1 MQAAH
6 ATQLFQSDASLA
18 VGQARAEKAQRTAH
32 GAAYGHPIWL
42 GKHVSPLPTS
52 DDAAT
57 AAPDVDVAA
66 LASRA
71 AGADGGLVK
80 VITAHMAHPSSTH
93 VWTAESGRVARAT
106 DLESGAMAQQL
117 RGHTG
122 PVSALASLV
131 VRGVTLV
138 FTASWDKSL
147 RVWLAGDDARPTSLV
162 VVPDAA
168 TDFVKALHVDAAHAC
183 LVSSGSDRAVRF
195 WDLSELVAWCEA
207 RAGGNDEAPAPAPT
221 VVGVVRV
228 HTRPVLALASVPSA
242 PPGLPVAAEMYTGLC
257 VFSAD
262 SMGRVVETHVER
274 TPDGV
279 RCEVVREFDGPE
291 TSVYGLAPVWRLGAD
306 DTHWVADLW
315 CASADECVRRF
326 PLAEAHRRGTAP
338 GRVSRAGAPLGRA
351 PPVRGDAVVRVRGVP
366 RSVLPLGAVDDA
378 LQDLVVV
385 GMADGD
391 VVVWD
396 TEGAARVVCRLEG
409 HWHEVSYVG
418 AWRRAD
424 GAVWLVTASL
434 DGTVRRWALREV
446 LQGGGAAGGAG
457 EANGSGAGA
466 APAPAAGG
474 VALTAEEE
482 AELAELL
489 DED

>member
-338 GRVSRAGAPLGRA
+338 GRVSRVGAPLGRA
-351 PPVRGDAVVRVRGVP
+351 PPVRADAVVRVRGVP

-396 TEGAARVVCRLEG
+396 TEGAARVVRRLEG

-424 GAVWLVTASL
+424 GTVWLVSASL

-446 LQGGGAAGGAG
+446 LRRGAGGAH
-457 EANGSGAGA
+457 EATGTGGPA
-466 APAPAAGG
+466 APASAGG